1 MDVQISTANNVEGRE
16 ALTEHL
22 EGAVRDRL
30 SRFEDR
36 LTRVEVHVGDEN
48 GEDAGGRGK
57 RCVVEA
63 RPAGHAP
70 VMVSE
75 QAGSIDQAT
84 SGALGKMVSA
94 FDRTFGKLGDRKGH

>member
-1 MDVQISTANNVEGRE
+1 MDVQINTANNIEGRE
-16 ALTEHL
+16 ALSQHL

-36 LTRVEVHVGDEN
+36 LTRVEMHVGDEN
-48 GEDAGGRGK
+48 GDRDSGHDK

-63 RPAGHAP
+63 RPAGLQP
-70 VMVSE
+70 VSVTE
-75 QAGSIDQAT
+75 QADSIEQAT

-94 FDRTFGKLGDRKGH
+94 LDRTFGKLSDRKGH